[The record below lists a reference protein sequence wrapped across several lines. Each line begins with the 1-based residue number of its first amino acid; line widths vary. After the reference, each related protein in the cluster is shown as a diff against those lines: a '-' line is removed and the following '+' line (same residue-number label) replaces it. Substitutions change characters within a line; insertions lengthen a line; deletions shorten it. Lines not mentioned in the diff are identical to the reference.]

1 MFGSEP
7 SYSAKIALE
16 NFKKNNIKHIIELG
30 AGLGRDTI
38 YFAKNSIK
46 VTALDCSPTAIK
58 IIKDKSSNL
67 RLSDFINVQTHDLR
81 QKLNFK
87 DNSFEGCYSHMLYCM
102 AFTYSELENLN
113 NEICRVLKKDSL
125 NIYTARN
132 YRDADYKKGI
142 YHGEDLYEMNGYIV
156 HYFSDEKIK
165 KLLTGFKNLSIN
177 HFDEGSFPRKL
188 SLVIN
193 QKI

>member
-1 MFGSEP
+1 MEWSLNRKLSVISVRIVVKVG
-7 SYSAKIALE
+7 
-16 NFKKNNIKHIIELG
+16 NFNTL
-30 AGLGRDTI
+30 L
-38 YFAKNSIK
+38 
-46 VTALDCSPTAIK
+46 K

-165 KLLTGFKNLSIN
+165 KLLKGFKNLSID

>member
-165 KLLTGFKNLSIN
+165 KLVKGFKNLSID
-177 HFDEGSFPRKL
+177 HFNEGSFPRKL
-188 SLVIN
+188 SLVVN